1 MRGKRIQ
8 SVIQFRLIRI
18 TPAGAGKTPSEISI
32 RNFWEDHPRRCGE
45 NRLKVRIQV
54 THMGSPPQVRGKL
67 IITAPDELGNGI
79 TPAGAGKTLLF
90 FGGQYVV
97 RDHPRRCGENLQH
110 FTPRL
115 LLGGSPPQVRGKH
128 IEGYC
133 ALAAARIT
141 PAGAGKT
148 KCKLSQRVFQRD
160 HPRRCGENPSALFI
174 VLSSLGSPPQVRGKP
189 RDCPQPCNKTGI
201 TPAGAGKTQGSITRQ
216 RRGWDHPRRCGENTK
231 KIL

>member
-1 MRGKRIQ
+1 MR
-8 SVIQFRLIRI
+8 VEPERI
-18 TPAGAGKTPSEISI
+18 TPAGAGKTRISSS
-32 RNFWEDHPRRCGE
+32 RSGASEDHPRRCGE
-45 NRLKVRIQV
+45 NTPGGDAAFARA
-54 THMGSPPQVRGKL
+54 GSPPQVRGKL

-174 VLSSLGSPPQVRGKP
+174 VLSSLGSPPQVRGK
-189 RDCPQPCNKTGI
+189 R
-201 TPAGAGKTQGSITRQ
+201 
-216 RRGWDHPRRCGENTK
+216 
-231 KIL
+231 L

>member
-1 MRGKRIQ
+1 
-8 SVIQFRLIRI
+8 
-18 TPAGAGKTPSEISI
+18 
-32 RNFWEDHPRRCGE
+32 
-45 NRLKVRIQV
+45 
-54 THMGSPPQVRGKL
+54 MGSPPQVRGKL

-174 VLSSLGSPPQVRGKP
+174 VLSSLGSPPQVRGK
-189 RDCPQPCNKTGI
+189 R
-201 TPAGAGKTQGSITRQ
+201 
-216 RRGWDHPRRCGENTK
+216 
-231 KIL
+231 L